1 MIEQIYE
8 KVSNFERINREEG
21 VKLLKE
27 GDFLTLGK
35 LASKIRF
42 KKHPEKVVT
51 FILDTNINYTNVC
64 YVGCSF
70 CAFYRKPHDR
80 DAYTLSISQLV
91 EKIKEAQSKGITTA
105 LIQGGLNPELPYDY
119 YLNLVREL
127 SKSTVHV
134 HAFSP
139 PEIDLMSKISGKTV
153 DEVFEDLKDA
163 GLTTMPGGGA
173 EILSEGV
180 RKRISPKKISTD
192 RWLENMQ
199 KAHEHGIKTTA
210 TMMFGH
216 VETEE
221 DIIEHL
227 DRVRALQDK
236 TGGFTAFIAWDFKKE
251 NNELGKIV
259 NRTVT
264 GIDYLKIVAIA
275 RIYLDNFDNIQAS
288 WASQGKDV
296 GELALHFGANDMG
309 SMLIEEN
316 VMREAGFRAQA
327 SVEEIASVIRKAGF
341 RPALRTTDYR
351 IIKYL

>member
-1 MIEQIYE
+1 MIEEIYQ
-8 KVSNFERINREEG
+8 KVENGNRINYNEG
-21 VKLLKE
+21 VDLLKN
-27 GDFLTLGK
+27 GDFLVLGR
-35 LASKIRF
+35 LANKIRF
-42 KKHPEKVVT
+42 KKHPEDTVT
-51 FILDTNINYTNVC
+51 FILDTNINYTNIC

-70 CAFYRKPHDR
+70 CAFYKKPLDK
-80 DAYTLSISQLV
+80 DGYTLSISKLI
-91 EKIKEAQSKGITTA
+91 EKIKEAQQKGITTA
-105 LIQGGLNPELPYDY
+105 LIQGGLNPELPYEY
-119 YLNLVREL
+119 YIKMVKEL

-139 PEIDLMSKISGKTV
+139 PEIDLISKISNKSV
-153 DEVFEDLKDA
+153 DEVFKDLKDA

-173 EILSEGV
+173 EILTERV
-180 RKRISPKKISTD
+180 RKKISPKKITTD
-192 RWLENMQ
+192 RWLEIME
-199 KAHEHGIKTTA
+199 KAHNHGIKTTA

-216 VETEE
+216 IETEK

-227 DRVRALQDK
+227 DRIRTLQDK
-236 TGGFTAFIAWDFKKE
+236 THGFTAFIAWDFKKE
-251 NNELGKIV
+251 NNELGKRI

-316 VMREAGFRAQA
+316 VMREAGFR
-327 SVEEIASVIRKAGF
+327 VEATVDEIANVIRKAGF
-341 RPALRTTDYR
+341 KPALRTTDYR
-351 IIKYL
+351 VIKYL

>member
-42 KKHPEKVVT
+42 KKHLEKVVT

-91 EKIKEAQSKGITTA
+91 EKIKKAQLKGITTA

-139 PEIDLMSKISGKTV
+139 PEIALMSKISGKTV

-180 RKRISPKKISTD
+180 RKKISPKKISTD
-192 RWLENMQ
+192 RWLEIMQ